1 MKRETKE
8 YIDQQLGELANVL
21 RKEAADTAQAIH
33 ERIGQVQQELA
44 EVKRHTDDHCHLDGF
59 NAYIADALNA
69 DIARR
74 LDVLDKL
81 AGISSKSPQ
90 LDAELETLNR
100 EYDAATARANNPL
113 GSLLDFLTN
122 GPGQSGGPSIL
133 GGIFRS

>member
-1 MKRETKE
+1 MTMRDALTSLSPAFSIPSKTNAD
-8 YIDQQLGELANVL
+8 IANV
-21 RKEAADTAQAIH
+21 
-33 ERIGQVQQELA
+33 
-44 EVKRHTDDHCHLDGF
+44 
-59 NAYIADALNA
+59 LNA

-100 EYDAATARANNPL
+100 EYDEATARANNPL

-122 GPGQSGGPSIL
+122 GRPFGGS
-133 GGIFRS
+133 